1 MPNEAA
7 FFFRGVHAGNETDH
21 RGGGGGG
28 GGIYTYTYTH
38 TCTYTT
44 HKHLQ
49 AASMEATANGATLDR
64 QAAARC
70 TPHRMHCAEPL
81 MCLHM
86 GLG

>member
-21 RGGGGGG
+21 RPPPPPLP
-28 GGIYTYTYTH
+28 H
-38 TCTYTT
+38 TYTT